1 MQVVSPRK
9 ISHHVQT
16 SGSHSKPERRVLH
29 IMPAQAIPP
38 SRQSKVQKVK
48 IFFLALSLPFQYSK
62 TLYICN
68 MFNVNFPVS
77 LYFWWDRGIRPRS
90 KQCCQVIGKVNK
102 KMWWSRSSQL
112 HLRCIVFNK
121 LFKRN
126 MIFIYNNYNNNN
138 KISLTN
144 THTHTYTHIHTHLEW
159 ILYVLFVS

>member
-1 MQVVSPRK
+1 MQVVSPGK

-16 SGSHSKPERRVLH
+16 SGSHSKPEQRVLH

-112 HLRCIVFNK
+112 NHRCTLTVSGLFLFRCFVFQ
-121 LFKRN
+121 RPTSST
-126 MIFIYNNYNNNN
+126 
-138 KISLTN
+138 SLN
-144 THTHTYTHIHTHLEW
+144 AFSRHFLSS
-159 ILYVLFVS
+159 VVVGRR